1 VALPSVSQAVALV
14 EERAALLASEAKAME
29 RKPKDTPGAAPVSQA
44 TATPDIRTSAIAKAL
59 PTAETSSIGHQ
70 SVADD
75 VTNALAQSEPQD
87 TTSSRLQTNSAAA
100 TANRGTAPDT
110 ASVAA
115 TATAAEA
122 AAAAAAAAATPRVPV
137 IIATADDERP
147 ICDAV
152 EVKPVA
158 NAATVA
164 DRRAIKKAPRT
175 SRSIATAGAQFVSDA
190 AVSAHEKAANDKSK
204 AFSSKNMAT
213 DDGISR
219 TSKVPRRLRAA
230 SFDVKVETEDPS
242 KVPRRLQATLPAEIG
257 RTEVT
262 PRAPVISS
270 VASIGERAAKFE
282 ARVRRRSQQARLAS
296 DSGAKFA
303 ASTSPASNPVSDLTK
318 LKRSDG
324 SRTSACG
331 DEVISA
337 NQTASKNVARAPC
350 SGPSS
355 ACIGGISITDRTC
368 VLRVPDTTWAA
379 THGSGEEARA
389 RPAERIETKSSAGKR
404 AISTVVSEAG
414 AQTVTESEVCCAA
427 NLPRISSSSALS
439 SEKHMTSTATHVQ
452 VSDAATQ
459 TVEDRD
465 SRSMPGVPPESNSL
479 LSEEESTDGHYARL
493 RSGADASA
501 QTAEESDITDSPS
514 TSLASELVAARVQD
528 SDGAAQTIEDREAS
542 GAMQCRMQVAA
553 RVQVSD
559 GEVQTI
565 DDREASGAM
574 QCRMQVAARAQVSD
588 GEVQTIEDREASGA
602 MQCRMQVA
610 ARVQVSDGEVQTID
624 DREASGAMQCRMQ
637 VAARAQVSDGEVQT
651 IEDREASGAMQCRMQ
666 VEDSVLH
673 PDAGTERSTA
683 IVQMS
688 DAHAQTVKE
697 ASAETQ
703 TSRLP
708 LSDPVPFARESVATP
723 PAEVQVFHADAQTGE
738 DAYVKK
744 VLGGLHM
751 ADSLPSVEEPG
762 LQSPGRLQVSD
773 CAVGADCPLYALDD
787 IEHDLEKEVTFPAD
801 CPTIVLDKV
810 ASDADAHQAQSTL
823 DLDESRFDLNADMN
837 KVNVH
842 HLARQLTTAS
852 ETTSSDCDDGSMEEC
867 VLDLV
872 NHLPPSL
879 TQQVGRAL
887 QQRESKSPTK
897 SPQHRE
903 QTSCCI
909 SHFQQRHPR
918 LEPAQQQQLQQ
929 QQRRRPL
936 QQPQVPPLPLLPLL
950 PQHQPCLPQS
960 PQWQRQPERQQP
972 SLDDMDFVNMYGATE
987 PEEEHQIESIMT
999 SSTARSMAADRQAP
1013 LIGKHLDEGVLLLP
1027 ESVLVHSL
1035 ETPRLDQD
1043 SSEQLDEDGYPSPD
1057 RVKDWLQDRRL
1068 GKYFPCFLNQGY
1080 DDLAILE
1087 EAGPQEISNLISL
1100 CGMPKGHARHLLR
1113 GLLHLREQ
1121 TGFSPR
1127 CNLEAA
1133 FEGVLEQ
1140 RELERVTCM
1149 TAAGYDST
1157 FNDGDVPPLL
1167 VSCART

>member
-602 MQCRMQVA
+602 MQCRMQV
-610 ARVQVSDGEVQTID
+610 
-624 DREASGAMQCRMQ
+624 
-637 VAARAQVSDGEVQT
+637 
-651 IEDREASGAMQCRMQ
+651 
-666 VEDSVLH
+666 EDSVLH